1 LLRSSVP
8 GTDLIALHTGEYGCA
23 LRKFLADDNGAVTID
38 WVALAAGLLI
48 LGVGM
53 MGLLS
58 NETQAI
64 VDEMEVLYVQA
75 DDFDLPEE
83 N

>member
-1 LLRSSVP
+1 M
-8 GTDLIALHTGEYGCA
+8 A

>member
-1 LLRSSVP
+1 MAV
-8 GTDLIALHTGEYGCA
+8 A